1 MNSKKG
7 IDKAEKRAAP
17 IDAPIDVHFWI
28 FEFFGFFGFFAFGTR
43 APVLWW
49 EARKDALLT

>member
-1 MNSKKG
+1 MNSKKE
-7 IDKAEKRAAP
+7 IDEAEKRAAP
-17 IDAPIDVHFWI
+17 IAAPIDVHFWI